1 MNIESFLKQNGFVET
16 EVKEEIES
24 NKDCTMRY
32 YVKGS
37 FCIYSEKYTKER
49 KMWYIFKDWN
59 NKTLKGKCIS
69 LDTTKE
75 VIMQF
80 VDLLNTDTELY
91 TEFENSLG
99 TLGYSCA
106 EDVNQVDNNEIY
118 IVRYYSKNGICLYHE
133 KYIGDNTESW
143 CIYKDWNVS
152 KQTGHCLYLDITES
166 DVKDFIDSGFI
177 VKKVNHAIED
187 IKVKPYDKNITEYE
201 YSIFTI
207 SHIKAFET
215 GMETFTS
222 IQQALASL
230 NSKVNLLKNL
240 IGDKEQYKLYYSRCA
255 AKIIDLNTNKVL
267 ITVMVKD
274 TTDTDFVKFNKCGYL
289 FDTYVIKD
297 NEFSVKLKHK
307 DADNDTEYTVGPWQ
321 FVKRFK

>member
-143 CIYKDWNVS
+143 CIYKDWNAS
-152 KQTGHCLYLDITES
+152 KQTGHCLYLDITE
-166 DVKDFIDSGFI
+166 
-177 VKKVNHAIED
+177 
-187 IKVKPYDKNITEYE
+187 
-201 YSIFTI
+201 
-207 SHIKAFET
+207 
-215 GMETFTS
+215 
-222 IQQALASL
+222 
-230 NSKVNLLKNL
+230 
-240 IGDKEQYKLYYSRCA
+240 
-255 AKIIDLNTNKVL
+255 
-267 ITVMVKD
+267 
-274 TTDTDFVKFNKCGYL
+274 
-289 FDTYVIKD
+289 
-297 NEFSVKLKHK
+297 
-307 DADNDTEYTVGPWQ
+307 
-321 FVKRFK
+321 